1 VKFRNGM
8 QALGEVHC
16 HSDPVTLSFMNP
28 ELEKLY
34 TSSNA
39 EVICKRLRPICGALL
54 LYVLI
59 VCAFSEQH
67 DGSIVLN
74 PALFKLSSTASIVY
88 CFAAAIMVFLTVA
101 LLVFSFFPSFQRS
114 KVLEP
119 CVIAWIFVIILC
131 GWVFFYRWTLAAFNG
146 RDPERE
152 FVSNGF
158 DGEYIASLEIFA
170 VYFCIHTPLR
180 FKLLAPLVA
189 PLPFLYLATVLCFGS
204 PEGMQ
209 HHQLH
214 VIQGEKVGQFDFL
227 ADELELSL
235 LMALLLYLVLWGK
248 YVHERSSR
256 TSFLS
261 MWESFQMVQELS
273 GQDSSQAATGVGK
286 ASEALRQALAKL
298 DALASMQT
306 SVEISECV
314 VLAKS
319 KVELSRRILQR
330 ADQLFEVNAEDAL
343 KGTGHD
349 DNAELKDFISAN
361 MGNLSSFIGSE
372 DSNARISMG
381 DEDLSKLSAGIK
393 DSVKVQEA
401 AELAPGWGAD
411 WSFSALE
418 LGYATKDH
426 ACIFAGEL
434 ALV

>member
-1 VKFRNGM
+1 MQVAFFLAFLGLGLAERHVSLHRLDQAAGFVGALKEPPAEGESEAKGRKSAFLQVTALALCGGAWCGIAMNASKDKDSPATGDFVKFRNGM

-88 CFAAAIMVFLTVA
+88 CFAAAIMVLLTVA

-298 DALASMQT
+298 DALASWLGPPET
-306 SVEISECV
+306 
-314 VLAKS
+314 A
-319 KVELSRRILQR
+319 
-330 ADQLFEVNAEDAL
+330 
-343 KGTGHD
+343 
-349 DNAELKDFISAN
+349 SAC
-361 MGNLSSFIGSE
+361 
-372 DSNARISMG
+372 
-381 DEDLSKLSAGIK
+381 
-393 DSVKVQEA
+393 
-401 AELAPGWGAD
+401 
-411 WSFSALE
+411 FS
-418 LGYATKDH
+418 
-426 ACIFAGEL
+426 
-434 ALV
+434 